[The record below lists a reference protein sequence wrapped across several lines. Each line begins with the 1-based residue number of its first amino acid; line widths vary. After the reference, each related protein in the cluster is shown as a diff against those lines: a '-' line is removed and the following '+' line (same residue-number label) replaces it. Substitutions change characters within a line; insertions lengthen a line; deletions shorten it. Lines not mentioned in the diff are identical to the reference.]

1 MLSRKFF
8 FPALIV
14 LFLMPVLAQAE
25 SCDTPPEPV
34 GSGRPAVV
42 DPALSGDN
50 AYLPRWCNDP
60 IVGRL
65 WRGLSLDEDLWNEGW
80 GYHDACNVDRFLARL
95 FGAAWLVREHQR
107 IAKVFGGSYWWD
119 WLRPLEDDG
128 YEPKCSNDRPG
139 LNATHF
145 SGGFGELLSTNLT
158 VKWAYRM
165 ALAPRSSTLIHEAT
179 HAYEG
184 HIDDGECPNEFSC
197 DDSYGRNN
205 ANTNQINYMEE
216 LLRTY
221 DVEPI
226 QTGLEAFVLVNDQDI
241 QRRVTS
247 FVDTSGNNMCQFIP
261 LVDDTNRT
269 RLISEADRRLRKNF
283 RDLAPVFPYSTPA
296 DVDSRHNV
304 PWQCDHCDRGEYTYN
319 IDTWGQNRACNETVN
334 SANIER
340 NRHNR
345 QVCDDF
351 NTRIL
356 HAPGRQHYSTAVNWR
371 NSELDFCAS
380 GGNHTDLRRY
390 CASEQASAGHVRDID
405 ERGFFTE
412 FGFNDGV
419 RCVREW
425 CQTNFNDS
433 WIAHSED
440 RNYSD
445 PLGCVD
451 AICADDATC
460 RHRFLRYRGDPRFY
474 GQFGVG
480 RCANQ
485 YLSCIE
491 EGGEEFNLEE
501 WPEHI
506 RQDDGASIVEGACKV
521 EYDNCRFWTGVH
533 NRMLAYLMRFK
544 LKRISLIPPVMVAN
558 IANERINVMRQL
570 PQGSQAAFSAEM
582 ARLEQQVVAAKGLSS
597 SALEELNTFMSY
609 PESRYALF
617 RELPQAY
624 VALYGKKGQEA
635 IVGPKVKSTR
645 GGLPKAGDLD
655 AEGKML
661 LQELEREKVDR
672 KENSYRSMLE
682 IMKRAALKMSPSE
695 FAFAV
700 NQLSQ
705 SKSLLDRQTAIQN
718 LQKAAGG

>member
-1 MLSRKFF
+1 MLGRKFF
-8 FPALIV
+8 CPALIV
-14 LFLMPVLAQAE
+14 LFLMPAVAQAE
-25 SCDTPPEPV
+25 SCKTPPAP
-34 GSGRPAVV
+34 GGRPPVRDSAV
-42 DPALSGDN
+42 SGDN
-50 AYLPRWCNDP
+50 AYLPRWCSEP
-60 IVGRL
+60 IVEKL
-65 WRGLSLDEDLWNEGW
+65 WRGLSLDADLWDEGW
-80 GYHDACNVDRFLARL
+80 GYHDACNVNKFLARL
-95 FGAAWLVREHQR
+95 FAAGWLVREHQR
-107 IAKVFGGSYWWD
+107 IAKVFGGSHYWD
-119 WLRPLEDDG
+119 WLKRNEDDG
-128 YEPKCSNDRPG
+128 YEPKCGNDDPG
-139 LNATHF
+139 WNGTHYW
-145 SGGFGELLSTNLT
+145 GGLSTDLA
-158 VKWAYRM
+158 VRWAYRLN
-165 ALAPRSSTLIHEAT
+165 AADRSSSLIHEAT
-179 HAYEG
+179 HEYELHTIFSDCDNG
-184 HIDDGECPNEFSC
+184 KSC
-197 DDSYGRNN
+197 DDEYGNN
-205 ANTNQINYMEE
+205 NSNTNQVDYIEE

-221 DVEPI
+221 EVEPI

-247 FVDTSGNNMCQFIP
+247 FVDASGNNMCRFIP
-261 LVDDTNRT
+261 VVDDGNREV
-269 RLISEADRRLRKNF
+269 LILRADDK
-283 RDLAPVFPYSTPA
+283 LARWFNSGNEGPFIYATPA
-296 DVDSRHNV
+296 DVDLRHNV
-304 PWQCDHCDRGEYTYN
+304 PWQCDHCDQGEYTYN

-345 QVCDDF
+345 QVCNDF

-390 CASEQASAGHVRDID
+390 CESEQASAGHVRDID

-425 CQTNFNDS
+425 CQTNFIDS

-480 RCANQ
+480 RCVNQ

-521 EYDNCRFWTGVH
+521 EHDNCRFWTGVH

-544 LKRISLIPPVMVAN
+544 LQRISLIPPVMVAN

-597 SALEELNTFMSY
+597 SALEEFNTFMSY

-624 VALYGKKGQEA
+624 AALYGKKGQEA

-655 AEGKML
+655 AEGQML
-661 LQELEREKVDR
+661 LQELEREKVDSKR
-672 KENSYRSMLE
+672 NSYRSILE
-682 IMKRAALKMSPSE
+682 IMKRAALKMSPTE